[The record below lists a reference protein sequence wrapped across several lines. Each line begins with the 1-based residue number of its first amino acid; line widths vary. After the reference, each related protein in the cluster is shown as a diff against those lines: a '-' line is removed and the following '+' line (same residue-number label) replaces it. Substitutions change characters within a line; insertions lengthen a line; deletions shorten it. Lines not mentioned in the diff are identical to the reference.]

1 VYLIIVYCTVYH
13 KLQNRKQD
21 FFYNLFN
28 IKEFRYQFEM
38 ILEGA
43 RQLDVARSTLL
54 GAEQKETRIK
64 KELKKAAKKATAEE
78 IREMSGR

>member
-1 VYLIIVYCTVYH
+1 
-13 KLQNRKQD
+13 
-21 FFYNLFN
+21 
-28 IKEFRYQFEM
+28 M

-43 RQLDVARSTLL
+43 RQLDVARSTLQ

-78 IREMSGR
+78 IREMSGRYLDNLYSAFEEVMREKNTFFLICLTVTF